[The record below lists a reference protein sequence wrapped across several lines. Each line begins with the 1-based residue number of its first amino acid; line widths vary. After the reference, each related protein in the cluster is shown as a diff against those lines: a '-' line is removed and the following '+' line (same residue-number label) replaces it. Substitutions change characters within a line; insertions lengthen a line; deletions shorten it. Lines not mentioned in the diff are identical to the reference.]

1 MSRIQRARIPVLLVI
16 LSGLLLIGAVSAT
29 EFAPW
34 SVETVASAGKVG
46 QYSSIALDSA
56 GHPAISYYDQTNRD
70 LKYAAWDGSRWV
82 ITTVDSTKSV
92 GEYSSLALDSSGNPR
107 ISYYDQTKA
116 DLKYAYWDGTRWV
129 ISTVDGS
136 SRASVRD
143 WDRQHT
149 YRDLDSSGRL
159 KDHRW
164 DDDRFGH
171 GKGSSKNWK
180 VGQFSSLALD
190 SGGNPRI
197 SYYDQTNRDLKY
209 AAWDGSKW
217 VLTTADSSGM
227 VGEYS
232 SLVLDSGGNPR
243 ISYYDQTKG
252 DLKYAAWD
260 GSRWAITIVDSS
272 KRVGQFSSLALDSG
286 GKPRISYYDQ
296 TKSDLKYAAW
306 DGSRW
311 VITTV
316 DSSKKVGEYTSLKL
330 DSNNDPRISYYDVSH
345 SDLKFA
351 AWNRTNSLWT
361 TETVD
366 KSGKVGRFASLALDA
381 LGNPRI
387 SYYDQTNRNLKY
399 VAGTGHSQ
407 PLPTGPTIISITPD
421 NWVAGT
427 SVSVTIDGAN
437 FVVGTT
443 PAVWLAK
450 SGENPVFA
458 TAVNVVSG
466 TQITCT
472 FSLPAPATDTIGK
485 WDVSIRNADGQFGSK
500 SAAFTVKSPVPVV
513 NSIAP
518 ISGDSGTTVSATI
531 AGSNFIVGVIQ
542 SVRLTKAGAD
552 DIIATG
558 VTVSPSQ
565 ITCTFPLP
573 AASAATIGQWDVNVT
588 NIDGQYGIK
597 SGAFTVT
604 APAQTVTGI
613 TPISGDAW
621 TTVSVTIA
629 GTNFIPGTI
638 PAVSL
643 SKSGETDIIATGVT
657 VISPTQITCTLSLP
671 APSGTNLGAWDVSV
685 KNPDGKT
692 GTKSSAFTVNANTP
706 TLTWDWSSDST
717 GHGCDGWQNS
727 STWSGT
733 EEEPKYLHGPI
744 IVNGHGEYGLV
755 INVDRGSTESTVSK
769 TFNAPFGD
777 GWDTITFNGLLSAS
791 NLAAGR
797 SMEMRVNGD
806 LVFAD
811 IATNTTPGNGV
822 PFVVTATFQK
832 SPSVIVELKDLQN
845 PAFNGLFMMQYNSL
859 TLSSQTLAKSQSTSA
874 LKSMV
879 STAAMKKPY
888 VRPDGSLVFE
898 CKTVTK

>member
-34 SVETVASAGKVG
+34 SVETVASVGKVG

-116 DLKYAYWDGTRWV
+116 DLKYASWDGTRWV

-217 VLTTADSSGM
+217 VITTADSSGM

-366 KSGKVGRFASLALDA
+366 SSGKVGRFASLALDS

-421 NWVAGT
+421 NGVAGT

-604 APAQTVTGI
+604 APAPTVTGI
-613 TPISGDAW
+613 TPISGDAG

-706 TLTWDWSSDST
+706 TLTWDWSI
-717 GHGCDGWQNS
+717 DGWGDWGHTAS
-727 STWSGT
+727 WVGT
-733 EEEPKYLHGPI
+733 ETGPCSEYGPI
-744 IVNGHGEYGLV
+744 IVNGHGEHGTAVNL
-755 INVDRGSTESTVSK
+755 DRGSTESSVSK
-769 TFNAPFGD
+769 IFTADYGA
-777 GWDTITFNGLLSAS
+777 GWDTITFNGLLSYS
-791 NLAAGR
+791 GVPDGR
-797 SMEMRVNGD
+797 WMTIEVNG
-806 LVFAD
+806 LEVFG
-811 IATNTTPGNGV
+811 ATALDTPPGNGQQFTITQAF
-822 PFVVTATFQK
+822 PQSNSVTIEI
-832 SPSVIVELKDLQN
+832 SEGQN
-845 PAFNGLFMMQYNSL
+845 PAWGPLFMMQFDSI
-859 TLSSQTLAKSQSTSA
+859 TLSKSTTLASKSLVSKASMSA
-874 LKSMV
+874 
-879 STAAMKKPY
+879 
-888 VRPDGSLVFE
+888 VRKAFVKPDGSIKVGNE
-898 CKTVTK
+898 TQKSP